1 VATVEV
7 LLRDAV
13 DRLRVAG
20 SETPRLDAEVLLANV
35 LGIDRTGVIAHSEAP
50 VGDGAAERYEAAV
63 ARRVAGE
70 PVAYIREVK
79 EFMAL
84 AFVADARA
92 LIPRPET
99 ERLVEVAE
107 LEIARRLLAAPR
119 PAGAPRIRVVDVG
132 TGSGTIAVTLAVHL
146 QGRAMLDD
154 VDLVATDDAP
164 EALELAREN
173 AVGHAVGDRLAFR
186 EADLVPADERPFDLV
201 LANLPYV
208 RSDAIDD
215 LPIAASFEPRHALD
229 GGLDGLEVIRRLLRL
244 LPVILAPGG
253 TALLE
258 IGADLETAI
267 TRAVA
272 ELGGWSCVVEADLAG
287 LPRVA
292 VIVGPAGGPA
302 AGWEA

>member
-13 DRLRVAG
+13 ERLRAAG
-20 SETPRLDAEVLLANV
+20 SETPRLDAEVLLANI

-50 VGDGAAERYEAAV
+50 VGDGAAARFAEAV
-63 ARRVAGE
+63 VRREAGE
-70 PVAYIREVK
+70 PVAYVREVK
-79 EFMAL
+79 EFMGL
-84 AFVADARA
+84 AFAADPRA

-99 ERLVEVAE
+99 ERLVELAE
-107 LEIARRLLAAPR
+107 EEIARRLLAGPR
-119 PAGAPRIRVVDVG
+119 PAGAPPIRIVDVG
-132 TGSGTIAVTLAVHL
+132 TGAGTIAVALAVRL
-146 QGRAMLDD
+146 RARGMLDE
-154 VDLVATDDAP
+154 VTILATDDAP
-164 EALELAREN
+164 EALDLAREN
-173 AVGHAVGDRLAFR
+173 AVGHAVADRVGFR
-186 EADLVPADERPFDLV
+186 EADLVPGDERAFDLV

-258 IGADLETAI
+258 IGAELETAI
-267 TRAVA
+267 TDAVA
-272 ELGGWSCVVEADLAG
+272 ELEGWSCVVEADLAG